1 MRGRLKWYIMKFGLR
16 ARFVSCPAGPFGVLD
31 MLDMVRRGIVLK
43 LVASDMDGT
52 LLNSQKELPAHLFPV
67 LRQLF
72 DRGVRFAVASGR
84 QYYNLR
90 QLFEPVQ
97 EQVSFI
103 SENGAMV
110 IDRGRSLWVSEIPE
124 ALVTAV
130 VEAIRGAGGLMP
142 VLSGEKSAYVD
153 SDVPFFMENVAL
165 YYTRC
170 QRVGDVL
177 EAARRDRICKIAVFD
192 MENAETHA
200 YPLLQ
205 PFDNALGVV
214 LSGTHWVD
222 LMNPGVNK
230 GEAIRV
236 FQKEYGIAP
245 DECMA
250 FGDYLNDYEMLQVCG
265 ENYAMA
271 NAHPKLKAVSR
282 HVAKSNDENGV
293 VDAICSVFGI
303 QI

>member
-1 MRGRLKWYIMKFGLR
+1 MKDGLR
-16 ARFVSCPAGPFGVLD
+16 RLFRERGGRPVWALD
-31 MLDMVRRGIVLK
+31 VPDTVRRGIVLK

-84 QYYNLR
+84 QYYNLLH
-90 QLFEPVQ
+90 LFEPVR

-124 ALVTAV
+124 RLVTAV
-130 VEAIRGAGGLMP
+130 VEAVRGADGLLP
-142 VLSGEKSAYVD
+142 VLSGEKSAYVE
-153 SDVPFFMENVAL
+153 SDVPSFMENVRM
-165 YYTRC
+165 YYARC
-170 QRVGDVL
+170 QRVDDVL

-200 YPLLQ
+200 YPLLR
-205 PFDNALGVV
+205 PFGDVLGVA
-214 LSGTHWVD
+214 LSGTCWVD
-222 LMNPGVNK
+222 VMNPGVNK
-230 GEAIRV
+230 GAAIRV
-236 FQKEYGIAP
+236 FQKEFGIAP
-245 DECMA
+245 EECMA

-271 NAHPKLKAVSR
+271 NAHPKLKAISR

-293 VDAICSVFGI
+293 VDTICSVFGI
-303 QI
+303 RADAST